1 MRVPAASSNMDKIS
15 IGFMFRTLVILPCMI
30 RKCGL
35 FTLSCT
41 EWNKFCTRVGC
52 AVWPLIMYLFL
63 PPMTIWRVTV
73 IWSQCSYPTGER
85 ARSELLNTME
95 TEAFVTPAWPCLYT
109 SSCREDART

>member
-1 MRVPAASSNMDKIS
+1 MVGKISSSKSLSISSTLVCFLSSVLSAASFLDSYMRVPAASSNMDKIS

-63 PPMTIWRVTV
+63 PPMTIWRVH
-73 IWSQCSYPTGER
+73 
-85 ARSELLNTME
+85 A
-95 TEAFVTPAWPCLYT
+95 
-109 SSCREDART
+109 